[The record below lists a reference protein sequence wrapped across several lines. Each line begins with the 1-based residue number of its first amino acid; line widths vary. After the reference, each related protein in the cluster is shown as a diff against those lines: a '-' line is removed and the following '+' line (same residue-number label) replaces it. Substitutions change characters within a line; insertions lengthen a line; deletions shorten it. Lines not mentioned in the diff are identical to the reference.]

1 MIASFCLTLTTRNS
15 FEEHVGICFAECKV
29 LGRHRYMYTERIPI
43 SFNFHSN
50 GNRELIHNAK
60 PIQLV
65 CLYKYQ
71 LILLFPHHKGKS
83 VQHSRRHQKCKDE
96 KIVFLSDVTKNVQH
110 GRTVLEEN

>member
-1 MIASFCLTLTTRNS
+1 M
-15 FEEHVGICFAECKV
+15 GICFGEYEV

-43 SFNFHSN
+43 SFNFHNN
-50 GNRELIHNAK
+50 GDRELIHNAK

-71 LILLFPHHKGKS
+71 LILLFPHYKGKS

-96 KIVFLSDVTKNVQH
+96 KIVFLSDVTKSVQH
-110 GRTVLEEN
+110 SRAVLEES